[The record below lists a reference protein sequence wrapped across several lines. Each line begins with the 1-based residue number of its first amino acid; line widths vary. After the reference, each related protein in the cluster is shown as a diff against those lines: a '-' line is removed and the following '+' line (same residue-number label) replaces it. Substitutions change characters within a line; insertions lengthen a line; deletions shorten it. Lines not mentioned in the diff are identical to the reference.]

1 MKALRPVGM
10 KKDFLAV
17 SDFSAKEIKEV
28 FKLTA
33 EMKKGKIKSQPLKNK
48 TVACI
53 FHKPS
58 LRTRISFEVGIQQLG
73 GKSLYITKDEF
84 KLGRKDDPEKREWFY
99 DGVMVLS
106 RMVDLIVIRTFE
118 HSGVEELA
126 KFSEIPV
133 INALTDLYHPCQI
146 MGDMF
151 TIWEK
156 KKKIEN
162 ISIAYLGDGNNVCN
176 SWLDAASL
184 IPLDLRIG
192 TSPETL
198 PYKNVLEIAKKSKIS
213 KITLTYDPIEAVQN
227 ADVVYTDV
235 WASMGQEDLYEIKT
249 SLLRKFQ
256 VNSELLRY
264 AKKDCLVMHCL
275 PAHRGE
281 EITDEAMDGKNSVV
295 FDQAENRL
303 HIQKGIILKVM
314 KYLKKKV

>member
-1 MKALRPVGM
+1 M

-17 SDFSAKEIKEV
+17 SNFTYKEVKEV

-33 EMKKGKIKSQPLKNK
+33 DMKKGKIKPQLLKNK
-48 TVACI
+48 AAVCI

-73 GKSLYITKDEF
+73 GRSLYITGNEF
-84 KLGRKDDPEKREWFY
+84 KLGRKDDPEKREWYY
-99 DGVMVLS
+99 DGAEVLS
-106 RMVDLIVIRTFE
+106 RMINLIVIRTFE

-126 KFSEIPV
+126 KFSRVPV

-146 MGDMF
+146 LGDLF
-151 TIWEK
+151 TIFEK
-156 KKKIEN
+156 KKRIEN
-162 ISIAYLGDGNNVCN
+162 ISIAYVGDGNNVCN
-176 SWLDAASL
+176 SFLDAASL

-192 TSPETL
+192 TSPETM
-198 PYKNVLEIAKKSKIS
+198 PDKMVLEGAQKSGMSKI
-213 KITLTYDPIEAVQN
+213 KITNYPIEAVEN
-227 ADVVYTDV
+227 ADVIYTDV
-235 WASMGQEDLYEIKT
+235 WSSMGQEDLYESKAR
-249 SLLRKFQ
+249 LLRRFQ
-256 VNSELLRY
+256 VNSQLIGY

-303 HIQKGIILKVM
+303 HIQKGIIVKL
-314 KYLKKKV
+314 LKKSKV

>member
-1 MKALRPVGM
+1 M

-33 EMKKGKIKSQPLKNK
+33 EMKKGRIKPQPLKNK
-48 TVACI
+48 AVACI

-73 GKSLYITKDEF
+73 GRSYYITRDEF
-84 KLGRKDDPEKREWFY
+84 KLGEKDDPDKRESYY
-99 DGVMVLS
+99 DGAKVLS

-118 HSGVEELA
+118 HSGIEELA
-126 KFSEIPV
+126 KFSDIPV

-146 MGDMF
+146 LGDMF

-156 KKKIEN
+156 KRKIEN
-162 ISIAYLGDGNNVCN
+162 ISIAYLGDGNNVSN
-176 SWLDAASL
+176 SWLDIASL
-184 IPLDLRIG
+184 VPIDLRVG
-192 TSPETL
+192 TSAQTL
-198 PYKNVLEIAKKSKIS
+198 PDKDVLEKARRSNIS
-213 KITLTYDPIEAVQN
+213 KINVTYDPIEAVKN

-235 WASMGQEDLYEIKT
+235 WASMGQESLYGKKAN
-249 SLLRKFQ
+249 LLRGFQ
-256 VNSELLRY
+256 INSELLKY

-303 HIQKGIILKVM
+303 HIQKGIILKLM
-314 KYLKKKV
+314 KGLKREI

>member
-1 MKALRPVGM
+1 M

>member
-1 MKALRPVGM
+1 M

-17 SDFSAKEIKEV
+17 SDFSFKEIKEV

-33 EMKKGKIKSQPLKNK
+33 EMKKGKIKPQPLRNK
-48 TVACI
+48 SVACV

-73 GKSLYITKDEF
+73 GRSYYITKEEF
-84 KLGRKDDPEKREWFY
+84 KLGRKDDPGKREWFY
-99 DGVMVLS
+99 DGAKVLS

-126 KFSEIPV
+126 KFAEVPL

-176 SWLDAASL
+176 SWLDAASF

-192 TSPETL
+192 TSAETL
-198 PYKNVLEIAKKSKIS
+198 PDKDVLEKAKISNIS
-213 KITLTYDPIEAVQN
+213 KINLTDDPIEAVEN

-235 WASMGQEDLYEIKT
+235 WASMGQESLYQKKAGI
-249 SLLRKFQ
+249 LRGFQ
-256 VNSELLRY
+256 LNSELLRY
-264 AKKDCLVMHCL
+264 ANKDCLVMHCL

-281 EITDEAMDGKNSVV
+281 EITDEVMDGKNSVV

-303 HIQKGIILKVM
+303 HIQKGIILK
-314 KYLKKKV
+314 LLRGFKKKM

>member
-1 MKALRPVGM
+1 M

-17 SDFSAKEIKEV
+17 SDFSTKEIKEV
-28 FKLTA
+28 FKLTTD
-33 EMKKGKIKSQPLKNK
+33 MKKGKIKPLPLKNK
-48 TVACI
+48 AVACI

-99 DGVMVLS
+99 DGAKVLS

-133 INALTDLYHPCQI
+133 INALTDLYHPCQV
-146 MGDMF
+146 MGDLF
-151 TIWEK
+151 TIWER

-162 ISIAYLGDGNNVCN
+162 VSIAYLGDGNNVCN

-198 PYKNVLEIAKKSKIS
+198 PDKDVLEKAKKSKIS
-213 KITLTYDPIEAVQN
+213 KITLTFEPIEAVKN

-256 VNSELLRY
+256 VNSELLKH
-264 AKKDCLVMHCL
+264 AKKDCLIMHCL

-281 EITDEAMDGKNSVV
+281 EITDEAMDGKNSAV

-303 HIQKGIILKVM
+303 HIQKGIILKLM
-314 KYLKKKV
+314 RGFKKKGNSLKSKG

>member
-1 MKALRPVGM
+1 M
-10 KKDFLAV
+10 KKYFLAI
-17 SDFSAKEIKEV
+17 SDFSAGEIKEV

-33 EMKKGKIKSQPLKNK
+33 DMKKGKIKPLPLKNK
-48 TVACI
+48 AAACI

-73 GKSLYITKDEF
+73 GNSLYITKDEF

-99 DGVMVLS
+99 DGAKVLS

-126 KFSEIPV
+126 KFSDIPV

-162 ISIAYLGDGNNVCN
+162 VSIAYLGDGNNVCN

-192 TSPETL
+192 TSTETL
-198 PYKNVLEIAKKSKIS
+198 PDKNVLEIAKKSKIS
-213 KITLTYDPIEAVQN
+213 KITLTFEPIEAVEN

-235 WASMGQEDLYEIKT
+235 WASMGQEKDYEKKAN
-249 SLLRKFQ
+249 LLRGFQ
-256 VNSELLRY
+256 VNSDLIKY

-303 HIQKGIILKVM
+303 HIQKGIILKLM
-314 KYLKKKV
+314 REFKK

>member
-1 MKALRPVGM
+1 MS
-10 KKDFLAV
+10 KDFLAV
-17 SDFSAKEIKEV
+17 SDFSAREIKEV
-28 FKLTA
+28 FKLSA
-33 EMKKGKIKSQPLKNK
+33 GMKKREIKPLPLKNK
-48 TVACI
+48 AVACI

-73 GKSLYITKDEF
+73 GRSYYITKEEF
-84 KLGRKDDPEKREWFY
+84 KLGRKDDSQKREWFY
-99 DGVMVLS
+99 DGAKVLS

-126 KFSEIPV
+126 KFTDIPI

-156 KKKIEN
+156 KRKIEN
-162 ISIAYLGDGNNVCN
+162 LSIAYLGDGNNVCN

-184 IPLDLRIG
+184 IPMDLRIG
-192 TSPETL
+192 TSAETL
-198 PYKNVLEIAKKSKIS
+198 PDKDVLERGRKSNIS
-213 KITLTYDPIEAVQN
+213 KINLTYDPIEAVRN

-235 WASMGQEDLYEIKT
+235 WASMGQESLYEKKAK
-249 SLLRKFQ
+249 LLRAFQ
-256 VNSELLRY
+256 VNSELLKY

-303 HIQKGIILKVM
+303 HIQKGIMLK
-314 KYLKKKV
+314 LTRGFKKKK

>member
-1 MKALRPVGM
+1 M

-28 FKLTA
+28 FKLTSD
-33 EMKKGKIKSQPLKNK
+33 MKKGKLKSQPLKNK
-48 TVACI
+48 AVACI

-73 GKSLYITKDEF
+73 GSSYYITRDEF
-84 KLGRKDDPEKREWFY
+84 KLGKKDDPEKREWFY
-99 DGVMVLS
+99 DGAKVLS
-106 RMVDLIVIRTFE
+106 RMVDLIVIRTYE
-118 HSGVEELA
+118 HSGVEELT
-126 KFSEIPV
+126 KYSDIPV

-146 MGDMF
+146 LGDIF

-156 KKKIEN
+156 RKKIEN

-176 SWLDAASL
+176 SWLDAASI

-192 TSPETL
+192 TSAETF
-198 PYKNVLEIAKKSKIS
+198 PDKGVLKRAKESKIS
-213 KITLTYDPIEAVQN
+213 KVNLTDNPISAVKD
-227 ADVVYTDV
+227 ADVLYTDV
-235 WASMGQEDLYEIKT
+235 WASMGQESLYEKKV

-256 VNSELLRY
+256 INTELIRH

-281 EITDEAMDGKNSVV
+281 EITDQAMDGKNSVV

-303 HIQKGIILKVM
+303 HIQKGIILKLM
-314 KYLKKKV
+314 RGFKREK

>member
-1 MKALRPVGM
+1 MKR
-10 KKDFLAV
+10 DFLAV
-17 SDFSAKEIKEV
+17 SDFSAKAIKEV

-33 EMKKGKIKSQPLKNK
+33 DMKRGKTRPLPLKNK
-48 TVACI
+48 ATVCI

-73 GKSLYITKDEF
+73 GNSLYITKDEF

-99 DGVMVLS
+99 DGAKVLS

-126 KFSEIPV
+126 KFSDIPV

-198 PYKNVLEIAKKSKIS
+198 PDRDVLERAKKSKIS
-213 KITLTYDPIEAVQN
+213 KITLTHNPIEAVEN

-235 WASMGQEDLYEIKT
+235 WASMGQEKDYEKKAN
-249 SLLRKFQ
+249 LLRGFQ
-256 VNSELLRY
+256 LDSDLIKY
-264 AKKDCLVMHCL
+264 AKKGCLVMHCL

-303 HIQKGIILKVM
+303 HIQKGIILKLM
-314 KYLKKKV
+314 RGFKKKV

>member
-1 MKALRPVGM
+1 MKN
-10 KKDFLAV
+10 DFLAV
-17 SDFSAKEIKEV
+17 SDFSAEGIREV
-28 FKLTA
+28 FKSTA
-33 EMKKGKIKSQPLKNK
+33 DMKKGKTKPQPLKNK
-48 TVACI
+48 SVACI

-99 DGVMVLS
+99 DGAKVLS

-126 KFSEIPV
+126 KFAEIPV

-162 ISIAYLGDGNNVCN
+162 VSIAYLGDGNNVCN

-198 PYKNVLEIAKKSKIS
+198 PDKNVLEIAKKSKIS
-213 KITLTYDPIEAVQN
+213 KITLTYDPIEAVKN

-235 WASMGQEDLYEIKT
+235 WASMGQEDLYKKKT
-249 SLLRKFQ
+249 ELLRGFQ

-281 EITDEAMDGKNSVV
+281 EITDEAMDGKNSAV

-303 HIQKGIILKVM
+303 HIQKGIILKLM
-314 KYLKKKV
+314 REFKK

>member
-1 MKALRPVGM
+1 M

-17 SDFSAKEIKEV
+17 SDFSFKEIKEV

-33 EMKKGKIKSQPLKNK
+33 EMKKGKIKPQPLRNK
-48 TVACI
+48 SVACV

-73 GKSLYITKDEF
+73 GRSYYITRDEF
-84 KLGRKDDPEKREWFY
+84 KLGRKDDLGKREWFY
-99 DGVMVLS
+99 DGAKVLS

-118 HSGVEELA
+118 HSSVEELA
-126 KFSEIPV
+126 KFAEIPV

-146 MGDMF
+146 MGDIF
-151 TIWEK
+151 TLWEK

-176 SWLDAASL
+176 SWLDAASF

-192 TSPETL
+192 TSAETL
-198 PYKNVLEIAKKSKIS
+198 PDKDVLEKAKISNIS
-213 KITLTYDPIEAVQN
+213 KINLTYDPIEAIKN

-235 WASMGQEDLYEIKT
+235 WASMGQEESYEKKAN
-249 SLLRKFQ
+249 LLRGFQ
-256 VNSELLRY
+256 VNSKLLGY

-281 EITDEAMDGKNSVV
+281 EITDEVMDGKNSVV

-303 HIQKGIILKVM
+303 HIQKGIILK
-314 KYLKKKV
+314 LLRGFKKKM

>member
-1 MKALRPVGM
+1 M

-17 SDFSAKEIKEV
+17 SDFSSKEIKEV

-33 EMKKGKIKSQPLKNK
+33 DMKKGKIKPQPLKNK
-48 TVACI
+48 AAACI

-73 GKSLYITKDEF
+73 GNSLYITKDEF

-99 DGVMVLS
+99 DGARVLS

-126 KFSEIPV
+126 KFSDIPV

-162 ISIAYLGDGNNVCN
+162 VSIAYLGDGNNVCN

-192 TSPETL
+192 TSTETL
-198 PYKNVLEIAKKSKIS
+198 PDKNVLEIAKKSKIS
-213 KITLTYDPIEAVQN
+213 KITLTFEPIEAVEN

-235 WASMGQEDLYEIKT
+235 WASMGQEKDYEKKAN
-249 SLLRKFQ
+249 LLRGFQ
-256 VNSELLRY
+256 VNSDLIKY

-303 HIQKGIILKVM
+303 HIQKGIILKLM
-314 KYLKKKV
+314 REFKK

>member
-1 MKALRPVGM
+1 M

-99 DGVMVLS
+99 DGAKVLS
-106 RMVDLIVIRTFE
+106 RMVNLIVIRTFE

-126 KFSEIPV
+126 KFAEIPV
-133 INALTDLYHPCQI
+133 VNALTDLYHPCQI

-162 ISIAYLGDGNNVCN
+162 VSIAYLGDGNNVCN

-198 PYKNVLEIAKKSKIS
+198 PDKDVLERAKKSKIS
-213 KITLTYDPIEAVQN
+213 KITLAYDPIEAVKN

-235 WASMGQEDLYEIKT
+235 WASMGQEDLYEVKT

-256 VNSELLRY
+256 VNSDLIKY

-314 KYLKKKV
+314 EGFKKKV

>member
-1 MKALRPVGM
+1 M

-17 SDFSAKEIKEV
+17 SDFSVKEIKEV
-28 FKLTA
+28 FKSTA
-33 EMKKGKIKSQPLKNK
+33 EMKKGKTKPQPLKNK
-48 TVACI
+48 SVACI

-84 KLGRKDDPEKREWFY
+84 KLGRKDNPEKREWFY
-99 DGVMVLS
+99 DGAKVLS

-126 KFSEIPV
+126 KFAEIPV

-162 ISIAYLGDGNNVCN
+162 VSIAYLGDGNNVCN

-198 PYKNVLEIAKKSKIS
+198 PDKNVLEIAKKLKIS
-213 KITLTYDPIEAVQN
+213 KITLTYDPIEAVKN

-235 WASMGQEDLYEIKT
+235 WASMGQEDLYKKKT
-249 SLLRKFQ
+249 ELLRGFQ

-281 EITDEAMDGKNSVV
+281 EITDEAIDGKNSAV

-303 HIQKGIILKVM
+303 HIQKGIILKLM
-314 KYLKKKV
+314 REFKK

>member
-1 MKALRPVGM
+1 M

-33 EMKKGKIKSQPLKNK
+33 EMKKGKIKPLPLKNK
-48 TVACI
+48 AVACI

-99 DGVMVLS
+99 DGAKVLS

-118 HSGVEELA
+118 HSSVEELA

-162 ISIAYLGDGNNVCN
+162 VSIAYLGDGNNVCN
-176 SWLDAASL
+176 SWLDTASL

-198 PYKNVLEIAKKSKIS
+198 PDKEVLERAKKSKIS
-213 KITLTYDPIEAVQN
+213 KITLTYDPIETVQN

-235 WASMGQEDLYEIKT
+235 WASMGQEDLYEVKT

-281 EITDEAMDGKNSVV
+281 EITDNAMDGKNSVV

-314 KYLKKKV
+314 EGFKKKV

>member
-1 MKALRPVGM
+1 MV
-10 KKDFLAV
+10 KDFLAV

-33 EMKKGKIKSQPLKNK
+33 EMKKGKIKPLPLRNK
-48 TVACI
+48 SVACI

-73 GKSLYITKDEF
+73 GSSFYITKEEF
-84 KLGRKDDPEKREWFY
+84 KLGRKDDPQKREWYY
-99 DGVMVLS
+99 DGAKVLS

-126 KFSEIPV
+126 KFSDIPV
-133 INALTDLYHPCQI
+133 INALTDLYHPCQV

-156 KKKIEN
+156 KRKIEN
-162 ISIAYLGDGNNVCN
+162 LSIAYLGDGNNVCN
-176 SWLDAASL
+176 SWLDAASF
-184 IPLDLRIG
+184 IPMDLRIG
-192 TSPETL
+192 TSAETL
-198 PYKNVLEIAKKSKIS
+198 PNKDVLEKARRSNTSRINV
-213 KITLTYDPIEAVQN
+213 TYDPIEAVKN

-235 WASMGQEDLYEIKT
+235 WASMGQESLYEKKAK
-249 SLLRKFQ
+249 LLRGFQ
-256 VNSELLRY
+256 INSELLKY

-303 HIQKGIILKVM
+303 HIQKGIMLKLM
-314 KYLKKKV
+314 RGFKRKK

>member
-1 MKALRPVGM
+1 M

-17 SDFSAKEIKEV
+17 SDFSVKEIKEV
-28 FKLTA
+28 FKSTA
-33 EMKKGKIKSQPLKNK
+33 EMKKGKTKPQPLKNK
-48 TVACI
+48 SVACI

-84 KLGRKDDPEKREWFY
+84 KLGRKDNPEKREWFY
-99 DGVMVLS
+99 DGAKVLS

-126 KFSEIPV
+126 KFAEIPV

-162 ISIAYLGDGNNVCN
+162 VSIAYLGDGNNVCN

-198 PYKNVLEIAKKSKIS
+198 PDKNVLEIAKKLKIS
-213 KITLTYDPIEAVQN
+213 KITLTYDPIEAVKN

-235 WASMGQEDLYEIKT
+235 WASMGQEDLYKKKT
-249 SLLRKFQ
+249 ELLRGFQ

-281 EITDEAMDGKNSVV
+281 EITDEAMDGKNSAV

-303 HIQKGIILKVM
+303 HIQKGIILKLM
-314 KYLKKKV
+314 REFKK